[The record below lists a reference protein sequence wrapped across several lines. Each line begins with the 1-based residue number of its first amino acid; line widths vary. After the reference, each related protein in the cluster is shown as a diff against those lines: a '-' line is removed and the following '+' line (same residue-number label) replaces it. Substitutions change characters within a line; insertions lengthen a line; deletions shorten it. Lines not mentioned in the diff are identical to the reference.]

1 MKLEIRDLDIKSDSR
16 GIATEILTS
25 DQMPEMKE
33 VLLQISK
40 PGTIRGNHYHKKKV
54 EWICVIKGEAK
65 IIYEDVYDGEKKTI
79 FVSGDKPQIIKTPLD
94 VLHTVY
100 NIGDEDLYTI
110 SILDSIYAKMPDTYK
125 KENP

>member
-1 MKLEIRDLDIKSDSR
+1 MKLEIRDLDIKSDNR

-100 NIGDEDLYTI
+100 NIGKEDLYTI